1 MEVYQY
7 ENLSLT
13 AQEIRLLQLLPGDF
27 DDEIRFTIYNVPMV
41 EPKLN
46 PRPKRMSLEKLQE
59 TVPRGWT
66 AMETLQG
73 RYVFLR
79 DNTNSEHTSWKHPY
93 HSFDHSLYESFNPD
107 LYLDYEPTYDALSY
121 TWGSPDIP
129 EVALVGSGSFE
140 SSTQIMKIG
149 ANLALALRY
158 LRYTQKPRTLW
169 VDAICLNQ
177 QDRAECGAL
186 VSVVN
191 EIYGAA
197 IIVIIWLGGEG
208 EFLEDAL
215 SLIKCVGSIPVER
228 HLEVTLRD

>member
-1 MEVYQY
+1 MATHLERPEHPEQDLYASLGFSYAPSIALFTQSAMEVYQY
-7 ENLSLT
+7 EKLSLT
-13 AQEIRLLQLLPGDF
+13 VQEIQLLQLLPGDF

-149 ANLALALRY
+149 ENLALALRY

-169 VDAICLNQ
+169 VDAIASISKIELN
-177 QDRAECGAL
+177 
-186 VSVVN
+186 
-191 EIYGAA
+191 
-197 IIVIIWLGGEG
+197 
-208 EFLEDAL
+208 
-215 SLIKCVGSIPVER
+215 VE
-228 HLEVTLRD
+228 LRYPS